1 MQTNKPTDVHAGYFQ
16 IQDRLAL
23 EYQPTDAPLPSPG
36 AGPAPSP
43 LFGLLGELHLLDHD
57 AQHLLSQIGERDRNL
72 AAYLKILNK
81 RLDLIGRALTAQMAD
96 DMGPAVEVRLSE
108 AGLTFSATSALP
120 VGSWINLRLLLPTPI
135 GLSGPA
141 QIVDCTRADASDG
154 YLIQVSF
161 DRFSD
166 AQRQLLARHIL
177 HRQAQDIRAA
187 KDHERTST

>member
-57 AQHLLSQIGERDRNL
+57 SQHLLRQIGERDRNL

-81 RLDLIGRALTAQMAD
+81 RVDLIGR
-96 DMGPAVEVRLSE
+96 
-108 AGLTFSATSALP
+108 ALP